1 MPSIRIYLSNIKA
14 TTIMPRQCRYVAIGM
29 ISWMISQQSTYSFV
43 SRYRFPRIIARYV
56 VSKELMQESPC
67 LLSIC
72 SSNRLKINQ
81 LMSPFSVVV
90 ARSASITCTYASSNT
105 DVTDVESSLPD
116 INSMRAADIK
126 NELTSYGIS
135 TKSFLEKKELISAL
149 LKARIDHFETR
160 PRQRQH
166 DSASNVESSE
176 TAAVRDDMPLNEL
189 LLDEVAKCSLLKASE
204 LKQELLGRGID
215 TKAFLEKNELV
226 QALAEA
232 RVKNQKKENAIPSD
246 EGYAEYNNVEV
257 LTDDQSGPRQKQ
269 SQSEKTQQQ
278 SSTNRNPFGGIG
290 GGGIADILKNFG
302 GMGGS
307 GSVSENPSGGGNNP
321 FGASGNPFGAAMGG
335 DAMKKA
341 QQMMANPKVREI
353 VMKAQSNPRIM
364 QKVSEC
370 MSNPAALLKY
380 QSDPEVSELIAE
392 LRKFI

>member
-1 MPSIRIYLSNIKA
+1 MPSIRISLTKIKA

-72 SSNRLKINQ
+72 NSNRLKINR
-81 LMSPFSVVV
+81 LMSPFSVAV
-90 ARSASITCTYASSNT
+90 ARSASSTRTYASSNA
-105 DVTDVESSLPD
+105 DVESSLPD

-149 LKARIDHFETR
+149 LKARIDHFETT

-176 TAAVRDDMPLNEL
+176 TAAVRDDMPLNER

-246 EGYAEYNNVEV
+246 EGYEGYAEYNNVEV

-269 SQSEKTQQQ
+269 SQSEKPQQQ
-278 SSTNRNPFGGIG
+278 SSTNRNPF
-290 GGGIADILKNFG
+290 GGIADILKNFG

-321 FGASGNPFGAAMGG
+321 FGVSGNPFGG